1 MLTNNKNIEKL
12 AYRQVLGGSA
22 RNPSTNENI
31 ERLAYRQLRN
41 RVRSTLQQ
49 GTINYIVGQEISSMI
64 AEALNTQLAAERDNA
79 LGRLPYERLAGSG
92 KRNGFKLLKL
102 PGRKMDLAVCRG
114 EIPGKPPLRQALVAH
129 PKPLTVIN

>member
-1 MLTNNKNIEKL
+1 MLTNNKSIEIL
-12 AYRQVLGGSA
+12 AYRQAFGGSA
-22 RNPSTNENI
+22 RTPSTSENI

-79 LGRLPYERLAGSG
+79 LGRQPYERLAGSG
-92 KRNGFKLLKL
+92 KRNGFKLFRL
-102 PGRKMDLAVCRG
+102 PARACATCWPCVSGCAAVP
-114 EIPGKPPLRQALVAH
+114 PGPS
-129 PKPLTVIN
+129 PKN